1 MASTN
6 GSFVNSAAAA
16 ADLGKEVTAYDVVI
30 PLANTAQVVN
40 PGQPFDAFTVYN
52 LSSAYQLRGVITL
65 SAGINS
71 TTPSTTPAAE
81 RAFVVPPLGTFSLDF
96 SDKTNDDATGSIGAI
111 DSISFQALKTPAGS
125 GLTSARVAP
134 GALASTVVAL
144 INFVQA

>member
-6 GSFVNSAAAA
+6 GSFVNSAAAT
-16 ADLGKEVTAYDVVI
+16 ADLGKEVTAFDVVI

-71 TTPSTTPAAE
+71 TTPAAE

-111 DSISFQALKTPAGS
+111 DSISFQALKPPAGS